1 MKTSTDVANRALQ
14 NCGAVFISSGAL
26 WTEDSKNAKEVRNCY
41 DSLRRAELRRNVW
54 RFSVRRIPL
63 RPVDLTTTY
72 KLVPV
77 TYSSTASYRAGT
89 IVSYD
94 NIWYIAMRDIAAG
107 TAPLTSADWETY
119 FGPVTV
125 TPYDSTTTY
134 YAGELVYTP
143 SDTGYAVYLS
153 TINSNADAPGT
164 ISAWAATTTY
174 GLGETVTYSGVNY
187 VSALILNLNNTP
199 VAAWASGTTY
209 AAAEQAVGTDGN
221 IYASVAGSNTG
232 HDPVTDTTHTYWTLV
247 SVSPWTTV
255 PSSQVGLNEG
265 SWQTINATLEPLRF
279 VYPAGVMDG
288 SSRSVY
294 MLPHGYLREAVDDPK
309 AGSYSPLGAPGNA
322 LYSDRIF
329 EDKYFTSTDTGVIVF
344 RCAVDVTDVDK
355 FDPLFYE
362 GFACRI
368 ALEVCE
374 TLTQSAT
381 KLSSLAAKY
390 RQFMGDA
397 RVVNAIEEGPTE
409 PPLDDLISCR
419 V

>member
-14 NCGAVFISSGAL
+14 NCGASYITANSL
-26 WTEDSKNAKEVRNCY
+26 WTEDSKNAQEVRNCY

-63 RPVDLTTTY
+63 RPVDLTTHY
-72 KLVPV
+72 KLVPT

-94 NIWYIAMRDIAAG
+94 NVWYIALRDIAAG
-107 TAPLTSADWETY
+107 VAPLTSADWDAY

-134 YAGELVYTP
+134 YSGELVYTP

-153 TINSNADAPGT
+153 TINSNADTPGT

-174 GLGETVTYSGVNY
+174 RLGETVSYSGVNY

-221 IYASVAGSNTG
+221 IYASVAGSNVG
-232 HDPVTDTTHTYWTLV
+232 HDPVTDTTSTYWTLV

-279 VYPAGVMDG
+279 VYPAGVVSND
-288 SSRSVY
+288 SRNIF
-294 MLPHGYLREAVDDPK
+294 MLPHGFLREAPLDPK
-309 AGSYSPLGAPGNA
+309 AGSYSPLGAPGG
-322 LYSDRIF
+322 LQY
-329 EDKYFTSTDTGVIVF
+329 EDWTYESEYFISTEPGVIVL
-344 RCAVDVTDVDK
+344 RCAVDVMDVDK
-355 FDPLFYE
+355 FDPMFYE

-374 TLTQSAT
+374 AVTQSAQ
-381 KLSSLAAKY
+381 KLSVLAAKY
-390 RQFMGDA
+390 KQFMGDA
-397 RVVNAIEEGPTE
+397 RTVNGIETGPTE
-409 PPLDDLISCR
+409 PPVDDLISCR
-419 V
+419 N